1 MFSSVR
7 SFLLLL
13 VFAIMSASAVM
24 AQDIDASQAR
34 TADPSLSLE
43 ALDIMLVPLP
53 VEDLKVEAEAWRQI
67 LQDQVQAI
75 GENELKRLPWGDPD
89 NVTDPELLARFEA
102 VHEELSEQRKRR
114 SELIEHLNLVLFHI
128 VEKSG
133 VDEAKQ
139 EPEFVRNMRM
149 YIDTVDGLRA
159 STVEN
164 RSLGDEVEEWIDS
177 PEGGKRL
184 LRRVLI
190 VPTVVVLAWFLGW
203 LLARGMIKGVKLAGR
218 ESQMLSTFLRRNIPK
233 ACAAFG
239 LVLGLV
245 IVGFHVAPLVAL
257 IGGLSFVLAFALQE
271 SLGNFASGFMIMFYQ
286 PFDIGDYIN
295 AAGVEGT
302 VKEMTLVN
310 TSITTVDNKLMVVP
324 NNAIWN
330 DVITNVTGVTQRRVD
345 LVFGIGYADDMDK
358 AQAIMEDVIA
368 GSPNVLAE
376 PKPVVR
382 VHELGDSSVN
392 FICRPWVKPEDYW
405 ETYWDITR
413 RVKERFDAEGV
424 SIPFPQRDLHVFTES
439 VSTGDSV
446 AGNANAKGGAPVSAG
461 DEEAGKT
468 GASENLDPDDTGAG
482 AGDEAAAD
490 NRD

>member
-1 MFSSVR
+1 MASTF
-7 SFLLLL
+7 
-13 VFAIMSASAVM
+13 FATALSAQENKAGEAV
-24 AQDIDASQAR
+24 
-34 TADPSLSLE
+34 TADPALSLE

-53 VEDLKVEAEAWRQI
+53 VDALEVEAEAWRQI
-67 LQDQVQAI
+67 LQDQVVAI
-75 GENELKRLPWGDPD
+75 GENELKRLPFGDPEA
-89 NVTDPELLARFEA
+89 VTDPAIQAQLDAI
-102 VHEELSEQRKRR
+102 HEELSEQRKRR

-128 VEKSG
+128 VEKAG
-133 VDEAKQ
+133 VDENQQ

-149 YIDTVDGLRA
+149 YIDTVDGIRA

-190 VPTVVVLAWFLGW
+190 VPTVIVFSWFLGW
-203 LLARGMIKGVKLAGR
+203 LLARGMVKGLVMAGR
-218 ESQMLSTFLRRNIPK
+218 ESQMLSTFLRRNVPK
-233 ACAAFG
+233 VLAAFG
-239 LVLGLV
+239 AVFGLV
-245 IVGFHVAPLVAL
+245 MVGFHVAPLVAL
-257 IGGLSFVLAFALQE
+257 IGGMSFVLAFALQE
-271 SLGNFASGFMIMFYQ
+271 SLGNFASGFMIMFYR

-330 DVITNVTGVTQRRVD
+330 DVITNITGVTQRRID

-358 AQAIMEDVIA
+358 AQAILEDVIA
-368 GSPNVLAE
+368 GNPNVLPE
-376 PKPVVR
+376 PEPVVR

-392 FICRPWVKPEDYW
+392 FVCRPWVKPEDYW

-424 SIPFPQRDLHVFTES
+424 SIPFPQRDLHVYTEA
-439 VSTGDSV
+439 V
-446 AGNANAKGGAPVSAG
+446 
-461 DEEAGKT
+461 
-468 GASENLDPDDTGAG
+468 
-482 AGDEAAAD
+482 AAAD
-490 NRD
+490 NGDAEGPQIGGETTETDDGEAGRAGASESLDPDGNETGKDGDGRG